1 MRNCSMKKL
10 QNSTIRVLQDLKDI
24 IAYCEKNGFRPRLGS
39 PFDLRINSIR
49 QIVRKRTATNSGDVS
64 EFVAGLEK
72 ITSFPTFEKAQ
83 KKQLHKQKNNRVQV
97 RAQKMVQHYNEIEK
111 IFPNVKILRALLGN
125 DFYKK
130 FLLADVNKLGLK
142 VLADKINEFFD
153 KYKER
158 DEHSRKFT
166 STRNTEA
173 FFKHAGIGVT
183 DQDIKE
189 IYDVYAKIGIKP
201 SREPSKDGLS
211 VKELGCIYGQL
222 PTEFF
227 SEHFS
232 WIRHLFVRCSPLAQ
246 MCQKYVDGDI
256 GGILSML
263 PQNLIDMY
271 EFQQKNNM
279 LDIPN
284 KDLMDAGRLLFG
296 WAREKRVD
304 DDVKRYAKQYDKIK
318 RIFPKLEVMRLW
330 YGDKYFERFVS
341 QDVDI
346 NAIKAISYYLD
357 EEIEKIA
364 NEGNES
370 RRNVEMLLKY
380 TGFGVTDIDLQKIQ
394 QQDKYRN
401 PSSHKLR
408 ISELSCLYN
417 LRMDTVERILKD
429 TLFRIQQKFFPYA
442 VYHVY
447 VEHKSVAEQSTLLD
461 MLNTYLS
468 LSKDKNK
475 QVAEIE
481 MLEAG
486 RALYQMSVFAKQ
498 KLK

>member
-1 MRNCSMKKL
+1 
-10 QNSTIRVLQDLKDI
+10 
-24 IAYCEKNGFRPRLGS
+24 
-39 PFDLRINSIR
+39 
-49 QIVRKRTATNSGDVS
+49 
-64 EFVAGLEK
+64 
-72 ITSFPTFEKAQ
+72 
-83 KKQLHKQKNNRVQV
+83 
-97 RAQKMVQHYNEIEK
+97 
-111 IFPNVKILRALLGN
+111 
-125 DFYKK
+125 
-130 FLLADVNKLGLK
+130 
-142 VLADKINEFFD
+142 
-153 KYKER
+153 
-158 DEHSRKFT
+158 
-166 STRNTEA
+166 
-173 FFKHAGIGVT
+173 
-183 DQDIKE
+183 
-189 IYDVYAKIGIKP
+189 
-201 SREPSKDGLS
+201 
-211 VKELGCIYGQL
+211 
-222 PTEFF
+222 
-227 SEHFS
+227 
-232 WIRHLFVRCSPLAQ
+232 
-246 MCQKYVDGDI
+246 
-256 GGILSML
+256 ML

-271 EFQQKNNM
+271 QFQQKNNM

-304 DDVKRYAKQYDKIK
+304 DDVKRYAKQYDQIK
-318 RIFPKLEVMRLW
+318 RLFPKLEVMRLW

-364 NEGNES
+364 NESNES

-380 TGFGVTDIDLQKIQ
+380 IGFGVTDIDLQKIQ

-401 PSSHKLR
+401 PSNHKLR
-408 ISELSCLYN
+408 VSELSYLYN
-417 LRMDTVERILKD
+417 LRIDTVERILNA

-461 MLNTYLS
+461 MLNTYVS

-498 KLK
+498 K